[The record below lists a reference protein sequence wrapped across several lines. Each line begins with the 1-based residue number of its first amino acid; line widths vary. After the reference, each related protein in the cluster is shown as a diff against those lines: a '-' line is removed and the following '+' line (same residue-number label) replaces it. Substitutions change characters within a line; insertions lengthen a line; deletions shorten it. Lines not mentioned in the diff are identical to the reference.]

1 MAVTSSI
8 FDLNDRDPKGEM
20 KEEYDKYLPVCG
32 VNASN
37 RPTHELPT
45 FEPEQL

>member
-1 MAVTSSI
+1 MKNVNEELKS
-8 FDLNDRDPKGEM
+8 LQVELEEM